1 MSVSQATTT
10 EDDTR
15 SRILRAAAH
24 LFRKRGYH
32 GTGLTEILELAQ
44 APKGSMYHHFPGG
57 KQAIGV
63 AVIERIA
70 ADIMTLF
77 AASRARS
84 TETLVRQVGAQLVD
98 AIARTNH
105 EICAL
110 YAAFLTARNNE
121 PELSQAVARAYVQ
134 MTDQLAQRL
143 VQDGMAKRLAQDRAT
158 LVVSLLEGG
167 SLVAMAHQDTDI
179 FKLAVKQSAELCR
192 TPD

>member
-1 MSVSQATTT
+1 MSTAPLKP

-15 SRILRAAAH
+15 SRILRAAGH

-32 GTGLTEILELAQ
+32 GTGLNDILELAQ

-84 TETLVRQVGAQLVD
+84 TEALVRQVGAQMADVVE
-98 AIARTNH
+98 RTNH

-110 YAAFLTARNNE
+110 YAAFLTERVND
-121 PELSQAVARAYVQ
+121 PELAQAVSRAYVQ
-134 MTDQLAQRL
+134 MTEHLAKSL
-143 VQDGMAKRLAQDRAT
+143 TQDGMNKRLSGERAS
-158 LVVSLLEGG
+158 LIVSLLEGG
-167 SLVAMAHQDTDI
+167 SLVAMAHQDTAV
-179 FKLAVKQSAELCR
+179 FKLAVKQAAELCKI
-192 TPD
+192 TD